1 MLSQLKLLHSYIGQL
16 IEQAE
21 GGGYKILEAARS
33 TVLDREAISILVER
47 LKPAAEVKTCDH
59 TFRRIASGEYECS
72 RPACGLITDDL
83 ESEQWQ

>member
-1 MLSQLKLLHSYIGQL
+1 MLSQLKLPHARIGDL

-21 GGGYKILEAARS
+21 GGGYEILEASRS

-47 LKPAAEVKTCDH
+47 LKPATEVKTCDH
-59 TFRRIASGEYECS
+59 VFRRIASGEYECS
-72 RPACGLITDDL
+72 KCGTITDDV